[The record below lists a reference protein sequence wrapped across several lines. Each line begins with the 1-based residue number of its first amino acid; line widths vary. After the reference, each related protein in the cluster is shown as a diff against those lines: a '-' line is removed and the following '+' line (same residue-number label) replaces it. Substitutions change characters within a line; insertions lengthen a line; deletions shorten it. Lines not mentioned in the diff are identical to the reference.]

1 MTCARVG
8 CTWQEYQA
16 RERGSIAGGGRST
29 GGDLAAPAAGGSLK
43 PSSNRPAARRERTGE
58 GGGVRRDPPTCGSVF
73 AHHEEPSKPC
83 RPPSAPARDLARQPR
98 LPVERDEGS
107 LDVRDHRL
115 HLDDEQRRRRR
126 VERED
131 VNRAAFASDRER
143 DLGRDLP
150 AEGCE
155 PPHDRLHE
163 RGVRLVQQ
171 SVERLAVPE
180 QPAVEPCAECI
191 DERAEHPDR
200 QPICPASFDAGDG
213 RPGDARVPREVDL
226 SPPAS
231 PPQCPN
237 RESEPNC
244 IHRGEGCAG
253 PLHPDSSGKSR
264 RRRCSPRARVREP
277 AVPARRAS
285 AACEGPRARRAS
297 PPPRRRR
304 ADPIRFGSGP
314 ASPGST
320 RYTPRSWPTRRHRP
334 SSVPAR

>member
-1 MTCARVG
+1 MTCTRVG

-29 GGDLAAPAAGGSLK
+29 GGDLAAPASGGSLK

-83 RPPSAPARDLARQPR
+83 RPPFAPTRDLARQPR

-143 DLGRDLP
+143 DFGRDLP

-191 DERAEHPDR
+191 GERAEHPDR

-213 RPGDARVPREVDL
+213 RSGDARVPREVDL

-231 PPQCPN
+231 PPQRPN
-237 RESEPNC
+237 RESEPNR

-253 PLHPDSSGKSR
+253 PLHPDSSGTSR
-264 RRRCSPRARVREP
+264 RRAPLVAVEDPRVR
-277 AVPARRAS
+277 RA
-285 AACEGPRARRAS
+285 G
-297 PPPRRRR
+297 PPRRPAAPAPPRR
-304 ADPIRFGSGP
+304 PDPVRSGP